1 MSARRARSTPSTRTR
16 GSRER
21 FRTVSERGRDALLLV
36 GGLALVLVSGHF
48 MVEAASTL
56 ARSAGVSDWAIGGTI
71 VAAGTSTPELAVSLV
86 AMRRGHVGM
95 SVGNVVGSN
104 VFNVLGIMGI
114 AAFLRPLA
122 VGGAAIETVLWLTV
136 VTVVM
141 VVALWSGR
149 RLSRTEGALFVCSEV
164 SRWTLG
170 LLRIFG

>member
-1 MSARRARSTPSTRTR
+1 
-16 GSRER
+16 
-21 FRTVSERGRDALLLV
+21 
-36 GGLALVLVSGHF
+36 

-114 AAFLRPLA
+114 AAFLPAARGRRRGNRDGPLA
-122 VGGAAIETVLWLTV
+122 DSRHGRH
-136 VTVVM
+136 
-141 VVALWSGR
+141 GR
-149 RLSRTEGALFVCSEV
+149 RAVVRTAALPH
-164 SRWTLG
+164 
-170 LLRIFG
+170 

>member
-1 MSARRARSTPSTRTR
+1 
-16 GSRER
+16 
-21 FRTVSERGRDALLLV
+21 
-36 GGLALVLVSGHF
+36 
-48 MVEAASTL
+48 
-56 ARSAGVSDWAIGGTI
+56 
-71 VAAGTSTPELAVSLV
+71 
-86 AMRRGHVGM
+86 M

-149 RLSRTEGALFVCSEV
+149 RLSPH
-164 SRWTLG
+164 
-170 LLRIFG
+170 